1 MMFGWSLDDI
11 MVSNID
17 QNKNMMMMS
26 NILGVAETETSDD
39 SLLRDNDSPSP
50 EDDHRKQQ
58 VRRRRHGESD
68 EFSPPEEDHKTVK
81 KLNHNASERDR
92 RKKINGMY
100 SSLRS
105 LLPHQ
110 DQMVRSYRSLLFS
123 LIFSFFFY

>member
-1 MMFGWSLDDI
+1 MVAAVSPPLMCGWSLDDI

-50 EDDHRKQQ
+50 DDDHRKQQ
-58 VRRRRHGESD
+58 VRRRRHRESD
-68 EFSPPEEDHKTVK
+68 EFSPPEEEHKTVK

-92 RKKINGMY
+92 RKRINGMY

-105 LLPHQ
+105 LLPQ
-110 DQMVRSYRSLLFS
+110 PDQMVRFYRSL
-123 LIFSFFFY
+123 FY